1 MRGIKN
7 RNISFIYYKFSD
19 KALIISAPRCPQFDE
34 LICLYDEQLIVKKWS
49 ITSRR
54 LILIYKAEYWLKREF
69 RIELLN
75 EQLAVRMTLIPGIKL
90 YT

>member
-7 RNISFIYYKFSD
+7 RMISFIYYKFFD
-19 KALIISAPRCPQFDE
+19 KALMSAPRYPQFDE
-34 LICLYDEQLIVKKWS
+34 LICQYDVQLIAKKWS
-49 ITSRR
+49 KTSRK

-75 EQLAVRMTLIPGIKL
+75 EQLGVRMTLIPGIEL